1 MESRT
6 GKTGTYKGGLKM
18 ELFKKYTELCE
29 ARNLKT
35 DREKIS
41 LLYNL
46 IAEHP
51 YSHFHYGIKNGHEF
65 DQYWLYTQKVPSRI
79 LLQATKYRSGH
90 VIISLQGTRYFSLN
104 LRNYYEFGIAD
115 EHEIF
120 MEYFEKLF

>member
-1 MESRT
+1 MD
-6 GKTGTYKGGLKM
+6 
-18 ELFKKYTELCE
+18 LFKKYIELCE

-51 YSHFHYGIKNGHEF
+51 YSHFHYGIKNGHDF
-65 DQYWLYTQKVPSRI
+65 DQYWLYTQAVPSSI
-79 LLQATKYRSGH
+79 LLQATKKASGH
-90 VIISLQGTRYFSLN
+90 ILISLQGLRYFGLG
-104 LRNYYEFGIAD
+104 LKNYYEFGYPE